1 MAVDDLRKARRAL
14 AQGRADEA
22 LLFLW
27 NAVEPARLE
36 GGGALREL
44 ERLAASVAERGDESQ
59 KREAARLL
67 ATVRGTP
74 PEPAVAVEQDRWTP
88 PSEPAERP
96 GDGEPEAHEPEQS
109 SEQQPEPAD
118 EAPPRRG
125 LGRYVIP
132 VIVLLVILVNVISR
146 VFGGD

>member
-14 AQGRADEA
+14 AQERTDEA

-44 ERLAASVAERGDESQ
+44 ERLAAAVGERGDEGQ
-59 KREAARLL
+59 KREAERLL

-74 PEPAVAVEQDRWTP
+74 ADPAPVEVEREGWTP
-88 PSEPAERP
+88 PSEPAEQAS
-96 GDGEPEAHEPEQS
+96 GGEPEVREAEE
-109 SEQQPEPAD
+109 EVEPAA
-118 EAPPRRG
+118 ETPAHRS
-125 LGRYVIP
+125 LARYLLP
-132 VIVLLVILVNVISR
+132 LFVLLVVLVNVLTR